1 MKYVK
6 YVFNPLAM
14 LFALIFHFARL
25 HIKTAFEGMGNW
37 MAAKK
42 RDERSGARQSVHT
55 AKHTHTIETNV
66 WLANS
71 FLLWLKLISRE
82 FCELDDCAACAR
94 SSFAR
99 ASMRLLHAD
108 SDQYL
113 WYIPDYGFSFTSS
126 SSSSILVFV
135 AICSFFFKREL

>member
-55 AKHTHTIETNV
+55 AKHTHNRNKCV
-66 WLANS
+66 AG
-71 FLLWLKLISRE
+71 E
-82 FCELDDCAACAR
+82 F
-94 SSFAR
+94 
-99 ASMRLLHAD
+99 
-108 SDQYL
+108 
-113 WYIPDYGFSFTSS
+113 
-126 SSSSILVFV
+126 VFV
-135 AICSFFFKREL
+135 VAQVDFA